1 MEQQSLDDSTSVENF
16 GSEKKDPFKIL
27 LLTDN
32 APGQPRALME
42 MYDEINDVFMP
53 ANTISILLL
62 MDQVILSFKSIV

>member
-1 MEQQSLDDSTSVENF
+1 MTAHLLRTLAQK
-16 GSEKKDPFKIL
+16 KKDPFKIL